1 MAETQDLHLWLANY
15 EATYPDDVLV
25 IDEPVGDEDIAALVW
40 DLAGAGR
47 AEVLRFT
54 KIEGKNVDVV
64 TNVFASR
71 RRVERILGSEPSD
84 LHRVFQVRAA
94 NRQPLREADGPVTE
108 NVRSGADVD
117 LTQLPLIRHFESDLD
132 TYITSGIIVAE
143 DPDTGIGN
151 LSYHRATV
159 SSPHDLATSLHS
171 RNDLWR
177 MLQAAETRG
186 EVLPVAMV
194 IGGHPLFMLAA
205 SARVPATVDEREVAG
220 GLFGVPLEVVRTPR
234 YGIAVPATADVVLEG
249 VIDPAVR
256 SDEGPFGEFSGYS
269 SDRSTNNAISV
280 ETILSRADAIWLDV
294 VGGNSDE
301 HLNLARIPREAEMAD
316 KLMDRFPSV
325 TRLHYPNSGTHFHA
339 YVALRP
345 QRIGEARQVLLA
357 LLGWDPYLKLAVAV
371 DDDIDVA
378 KDGQVLWALATHF
391 QPADDVVILD
401 GLPGSALDPSSSAAG
416 TTSRM
421 ALDATRGPGF
431 EGTRIQMSEQAR
443 RWARRFVDSASATK
457 RSVRM

>member
-280 ETILSRADAIWLDV
+280 KTILSRADAIWLDV

-378 KDGQVLWALATHF
+378 EDGQVLWALATHF